1 MESKNKAKRSLFTCL
16 KPATCIMDVLP
27 SSAPVLKRSARDPVL
42 SYLAVADKHGAVLPA
57 MLSSMFGVGDMC
69 GIRRRKWKAIRSAL
83 NETSLMSLVVKRRK
97 ANKNRLSMSSR
108 SMNKENTE
116 TISFPKPKSGY
127 GTRSNVAS
135 SICSSSSRASYRLT
149 PSVSSP
155 STGHVSSFSTQ
166 QALARQKQRGME
178 DKKLLYDS
186 TLALCCLFS
195 FSLLILIVWGK
206 FIAILFTSLWLYL
219 VPLCGRMRCNEGD
232 WREGSELEIA
242 KSNNTKKVV
251 IYGIGD

>member
-16 KPATCIMDVLP
+16 KPATCVMDVLP

-97 ANKNRLSMSSR
+97 ANKNRLSLSSR

-127 GTRSNVAS
+127 GNVAS
-135 SICSSSSRASYRLT
+135 SICSSSSRAYHLP

-166 QALARQKQRGME
+166 QALPSPNGVARQKQR
-178 DKKLLYDS
+178 KKLLYDS
-186 TLALCCLFS
+186 NMALCCVFS
-195 FSLLILIVWGK
+195 ISLLILIVWGK

-219 VPLCGRMRCNEGD
+219 VPLCGRMRCNEGG
-232 WREGSELEIA
+232 WCEGNEIA
-242 KSNNTKKVV
+242 KSNNTKKKVV